1 MAKPIF
7 LMRIENKD
15 GLDYEKTVKTIGER
29 LSDEYHVLIIVEED
43 FPEGIKCEC
52 FNAEKITPIEIEEL
66 KKIINN
72 KNHGN

>member
-7 LMRIENKD
+7 LMRIENHD
-15 GLDYEKTVKTIGER
+15 ALDYEKTVKTIGER

-52 FNAEKITPIEIEEL
+52 FNSDKIAPIEIEEL